1 MTVTYEVSDRKFK
14 LENPYA
20 IVLKPEYTL
29 VRYGEKDQMEKE
41 YDAIIK
47 RIKNYSDDPKQNIY
61 TQQVIEML
69 NAYGF
74 EVDYPSISEVHDLVN
89 DYMLI
94 QLPNDQEEFDK
105 ITGITGY
112 LKGYFKEVL
121 N

>member
-1 MTVTYEVSDRKFK
+1 MTVTYEVSGSKRS
-14 LENPYA
+14 LNNPYA
-20 IVLKPEYTL
+20 IVLQPEYTL
-29 VRYGEKDQMEKE
+29 VRYGEKEQMEKE
-41 YDAIIK
+41 YNAIIE

-74 EVDYPSISEVHDLVN
+74 EVDYPSISEVHDLIN

-94 QLPNDQEEFDK
+94 QLPDNQAEFDK
-105 ITGITGY
+105 IIGITGY
-112 LKGYFKEVL
+112 LKNYYKESV